1 MSIQGKGNLSYKKQ
15 NVQKQ
20 NAPHTGV
27 KTITFAH
34 LFADAGDT
42 FIPFDAL
49 VTPPDW
55 STSGLA
61 NPTTQSL
68 LSAQLQVFKN
78 NVTVTSSARG
88 LIQKSEYIVHA
99 NRIEFKNITSLVN
112 EAFEVEVADILI
124 TGNLIVDM
132 QTIRVEGELQNDD
145 TDFNMGY
152 EFDILSEEIIVF
164 REGIQMFRSDNNDSS
179 GATGNYYYVD
189 NQGSGKSSLIRFFEP
204 SVGVEP
210 ILVASTGGVVDSPNV
225 STFQQI
231 QSLQGQLDAVIPT
244 VAALAGVPESNFRA
258 GPNNVDLKTF
268 GDQLIT
274 NKNDIADHETRI
286 TDLES
291 NLDVFASYGLTNAF
305 NVPTG
310 APVTLD
316 LNVQLEDTYG
326 IVDTTP
332 GAWSFTI
339 PSGKGGLYQIS
350 MANRVQDSGIG
361 FTSCIFMYLR
371 KDSIAVGDVILE
383 TTNSWYQTQPYP
395 SVSATKTVRLNAGE
409 TYYLVIVQNSG
420 SPRPLT
426 QGVGYTYLTIK
437 GVGN

>member
-27 KTITFAH
+27 KNITFAH
-34 LFADAGDT
+34 LFVNAGET
-42 FIPFDAL
+42 TIPFDAL
-49 VTPPDW
+49 VTPPEW
-55 STSGLA
+55 STSGLV
-61 NPTTQSL
+61 NPTSQSL

-132 QTIRVEGELQNDD
+132 QTIRVEGEMQNDD

-152 EFDILSEEIIVF
+152 EFDVLNEEIIVF
-164 REGIQMFRSDNNDSS
+164 REGIQMFRSDANDSS

-189 NQGSGKSSLIRFFEP
+189 NDGNGRSSLIRFFEP

-210 ILVASTGGVVDSPNV
+210 ILIASTGGVVDSANV

-231 QSLQGQLDAVIPT
+231 EHLAGQLDAIVPT

-268 GDQLIT
+268 GDKLIDACADIDDLEVKVDT
-274 NKNDIADHETRI
+274 GAETVSEYVETVTKVKYQINTLSGDITADTNDIASLRF
-286 TDLES
+286 S
-291 NLDVFASYGLTNAF
+291 NLEIGKTYRLNIHMMAINGDNPSILFARHVGYEMGTLIRHQSKSASIGPDDRTAESSEIIFEATSTSITFDWSEN
-305 NVPTG
+305 TG
-310 APVTLD
+310 TTTLEG
-316 LNVQLEDTYG
+316 N
-326 IVDTTP
+326 DTTEQT
-332 GAWSFTI
+332 FV
-339 PSGKGGLYQIS
+339 
-350 MANRVQDSGIG
+350 M
-361 FTSCIFMYLR
+361 
-371 KDSIAVGDVILE
+371 LE
-383 TTNSWYQTQPYP
+383 ELPNHEVTTQWT
-395 SVSATKTVRLNAGE
+395 
-409 TYYLVIVQNSG
+409 
-420 SPRPLT
+420 
-426 QGVGYTYLTIK
+426 
-437 GVGN
+437 